1 MKEALSKRTANLNR
15 PLGKPYAFA
24 TTTPNAMASGIM
36 DAVCGAI
43 VLMHT
48 RLQQKIGAGKPVD
61 IIITGGGA
69 NKVAQALPNT
79 FVLDNRIEIV
89 DNLVIYGLLNWVEY
103 A

>member
-1 MKEALSKRTANLNR
+1 
-15 PLGKPYAFA
+15 
-24 TTTPNAMASGIM
+24 M

-43 VLMHT
+43 VLMHE
-48 RLQQKIGAGKPVD
+48 RLQHKIGAGKSVD

-69 NKVAQALPNT
+69 NKVAQALPHS

-89 DNLVIYGLLNWVEY
+89 DNLVLYGLINWVEY